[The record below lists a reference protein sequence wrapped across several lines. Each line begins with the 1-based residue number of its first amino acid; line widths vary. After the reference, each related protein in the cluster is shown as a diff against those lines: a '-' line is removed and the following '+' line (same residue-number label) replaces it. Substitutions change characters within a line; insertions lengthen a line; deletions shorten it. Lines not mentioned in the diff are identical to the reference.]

1 MLCTR
6 DPKCTAVLPWSDRDF
21 NRAPLRKD
29 STKPLTKDGVAKVY
43 TDDFFLS
50 TRQGGQFLRFRLG
63 HTKPIEYYL
72 ESMELLKGLT
82 EDSSLHVDKIQDSHV
97 SIAGWGAGSVVGKG
111 TIEDTEE
118 MLKHHPLFI
127 SNQIKYIEIR
137 VQQVRLK
144 QGMWIKGEP
153 RPVAIHFFVRSR
165 DTATARK
172 VLNAIYPSKPR
183 KDYPGGVQWRFVT
196 NVADPYFPKTPK
208 SMKKAERLRAKQEQF
223 NREIDSVS
231 TQNIK
236 NLHHCLAVAPHVTL
250 AQVLMNWRSAKDP
263 EKRLYLHVEQTYEET
278 KLFYHSS
285 VAEEASQLAPFLPI
299 ILEQEYGPRAWAWF
313 DERAKDYLGGFD
325 YDLDQ
330 HKIIMRDED
339 INEDVDNNWDQAVGD
354 HVDLDDLTD
363 DEDDD
368 GLVIDIGLIILDAKN
383 NRQRIL
389 DDESVAS
396 MKSTAEATMQTPRG
410 WDSDE
415 EDTAKDVI
423 MKESETVSTGTPSTL
438 STQGFNVN
446 AMTQDDLEKFMKQ
459 AAEKLKTSNA
469 ASTAKAGVQE

>member
-1 MLCTR
+1 M
-6 DPKCTAVLPWSDRDF
+6 
-21 NRAPLRKD
+21 
-29 STKPLTKDGVAKVY
+29 
-43 TDDFFLS
+43 
-50 TRQGGQFLRFRLG
+50 
-63 HTKPIEYYL
+63 
-72 ESMELLKGLT
+72 
-82 EDSSLHVDKIQDSHV
+82 
-97 SIAGWGAGSVVGKG
+97 
-111 TIEDTEE
+111 
-118 MLKHHPLFI
+118 
-127 SNQIKYIEIR
+127 
-137 VQQVRLK
+137 
-144 QGMWIKGEP
+144 
-153 RPVAIHFFVRSR
+153 AIHFFVRSR
-165 DTATARK
+165 DTAKARK

-236 NLHHCLAVAPHVTL
+236 NLHHCLEVAPYVTL

-299 ILEQEYGPRAWAWF
+299 ILEQEYGPRAWNWF
-313 DERAKDYLGGFD
+313 DDRAKDYLGGYE

-339 INEDVDNNWDQAVGD
+339 INEDVDNNWDQSVGD
-354 HVDLDDLTD
+354 NVDLGDLTD
-363 DEDDD
+363 EDDDED
-368 GLVIDIGLIILDAKN
+368 GLVIDIGLIVLDAKN

-396 MKSTAEATMQTPRG
+396 MKSTAEAMMRTPRG
-410 WDSDE
+410 WAGS
-415 EDTAKDVI
+415 EDNEVKDAS
-423 MKESETVSTGTPSTL
+423 MKEAETVSTSTPSTL

-446 AMTQDDLEKFMKQ
+446 AMTQEDLEKFMQQ
-459 AAEKLKTSNA
+459 AAEKLKLTKI
-469 ASTAKAGVQE
+469 ASPRADTGEIE